1 MAQGAPGPAPEPGF
15 GLYIHWPFCKSK
27 CPYCDFNSHV
37 REGVDHDRWQRGL
50 LAEMAHMAARSRGRT
65 LTSIFFGGGTPS
77 LMPPALVAALLEGAA
92 RHWAI
97 APDVEISLE
106 ANPTSVEAANFAA
119 LASAG
124 VNRVSLGVQA
134 LDDRALRFLG
144 RAHSADEA
152 LQAVDLAARHFA
164 RHSLDLIYARPGQSV
179 AGWRD
184 ELNRALPHVRDHIS
198 LYTLTIEANTGFAG
212 AVKRGE
218 FTMPDDEAVAAFYD
232 ATQEVCASAGLPAYE
247 VSNHAAPG
255 AACRHNLTY
264 WRYGAY
270 AGIGPGAHG
279 RLPLPNGRLATRQLK
294 RPENWLDQVEQRG
307 DGTEGEERITGRAA
321 AEEALLMGLRLD
333 EGVHEANLRAA
344 TGLAFADLVDAAAV
358 RHLEQG
364 GLLRRGAGWMGA
376 TPAGRQ
382 VLDGL
387 LGRLIA

>member
-1 MAQGAPGPAPEPGF
+1 MEQAAPGPVPEPGF

-37 REGVDHDRWQRGL
+37 RDGVDHARWQRAL
-50 LAEMAHMAARSRGRT
+50 LAEMAHMAARSTGRT

-77 LMPPALVAALLEGAA
+77 LIPPALVAALLDGAA

-106 ANPTSVEAANFAA
+106 ANPTSVEAANFSA

-152 LQAVDLAARHFA
+152 LAAVDLAARHFA

-179 AGWRD
+179 ADWRA
-184 ELNRALPHVRDHIS
+184 ELARALPHVRDHIS

-232 ATQEVCASAGLPAYE
+232 ATQEVCARAGLPAYE

-255 AACRHNLTY
+255 RACRHNLTY

-279 RLPLPNGRLATRQLK
+279 RLPLSDGRLATRQSK
-294 RPENWLDQVEQRG
+294 RPEAWLDQVEQHG
-307 DGTEGEERITGRAA
+307 HGLEGEERITGHAA
-321 AEEALLMGLRLD
+321 AEEVLLMGLRLD
-333 EGVHEANLRAA
+333 EGVFEASLRAA
-344 TGLAFADLVDAAAV
+344 TGLAFADLVDGDAAA
-358 RHLEQG
+358 HLERG
-364 GLLRRGAGWMGA
+364 GLLRRRAGWMGA